1 MAKPSRTESES
12 LKENDGSEPSGYA
25 PSYASHRRK
34 APNESAAALAGAS
47 GAGEATNQNRHGHPN
62 SLSAQRQR
70 ILDRLR
76 MGSADTLTLR
86 RELDVLMPAA
96 RIHELIH
103 KFGEPILSTRVTRET
118 ESGRKHRGIA
128 LYALL
133 PGGEGGNHG
142 A

>member
-1 MAKPSRTESES
+1 MAKPSRTESAS
-12 LKENDGSEPSGYA
+12 PKENNDSEASSYA
-25 PSYASHRRK
+25 RSYASHRRK
-34 APNESAAALAGAS
+34 TPNEGAASLAGQR
-47 GAGEATNQNRHGHPN
+47 GAGEATDQNRHGHPN

-103 KFGEPILSTRVTRET
+103 KFGRSILSTRVTRET
-118 ESGRKHRGIA
+118 EAGRKHRGVA
-128 LYALL
+128 LYTLL
-133 PGGEGGNHG
+133 PGGDGGCNE
-142 A
+142 